1 MKKIFA
7 ALTAVTLAAGLSLAA
22 VVAPASADDAP
33 APTPSAT
40 STPDVT
46 PTDTA
51 PAPVDPTPAP
61 ADTAAP
67 DVAPPAPDVTLPVT
81 VQAAVASFTV
91 TSQNNQAHKAF
102 VCKYVGTPGVNE
114 RLQTGQNPI
123 DVSLNAIGES
133 PVVVGSYFN
142 DGQGRSYV
150 LALDNGQPDPSVASC
165 PAPTPTYET
174 VVWSMPSPFNG
185 SDPTYPQVG
194 VTQYKNEQTQTLNV
208 SVPTTCGTQY
218 QVDVYAQTFGS
229 TDNTS
234 ALNAM
239 FAAGL
244 AGPNGAQDGTYLA
257 GAGSNPGV
265 FGYLHAWKF
274 VQNPACTPP
283 PCVPDSKVSYTYF
296 SASNSGVITVPNPAG
311 FSGVLCTPFYV
322 TAASWTF
329 DTAGSVW
336 TQTIHVSN
344 HVGESPAVGTADSTH
359 NLPIQNHGAYPY
371 SATVGCGQGDIYA
384 SFTSNTATLFPENP
398 GHLAGPSNPF
408 TEHFLSDMGF
418 TGPSPTYT
426 VTGTSCNT
434 LGTPVTPTVD
444 PITACGV
451 YGSITIPNTPG
462 VVYTYNGVVKPAG
475 THITGLQGAQSVI
488 ATPASGYKFANNA
501 PSVTYNLNLGTYI
514 TCAVTTTDPTSA
526 NPTCTGDNSPN
537 NGSISIL
544 SNVFV
549 EYTLTG
555 PGIVGGE
562 VFPTSATDG
571 TTETI
576 DGLAPGAYTVTAT
589 GLSGHTING
598 QSTFQFNIITLT
610 NPNCTVVAPSV
621 SWDIA
626 DCGPDPIVAKNDSFT
641 TVDTEVQG
649 VIHLPVDGN
658 VTYQIDGVDK
668 AAGGSGYS
676 ELDGLHTITATLTP
690 ANITAGIKIA
700 ANPGV
705 YTLSANDTV
714 ATWTV
719 TFVAGCLP
727 VLPAWNA
734 GAVGTD
740 ALCSAGNLGT
750 ITLTHSAGQGDKVD
764 YVVTNDATS
773 HVVYS
778 GTDTSDTVLHVAAA
792 HYTVTAAPHD
802 PADGIAGNAGP
813 YLVTV
818 GASAV
823 ICGDPST
830 LAFTGGTIGW
840 FGFVLAGGMLFLGI
854 AFLLM
859 RRRQSRIAE

>member
-1 MKKIFA
+1 MP
-7 ALTAVTLAAGLSLAA
+7 TT
-22 VVAPASADDAP
+22 AP
-33 APTPSAT
+33 APTE
-40 STPDVT
+40 STEPPAEV
-46 PTDTA
+46 
-51 PAPVDPTPAP
+51 PAPVLSDFSATNQH
-61 ADTAAP
+61 TNL
-67 DVAPPAPDVTLPVT
+67 PPAPI
-81 VQAAVASFTV
+81 AV
-91 TSQNNQAHKAF
+91 
-102 VCKYVGTPGVNE
+102 
-114 RLQTGQNPI
+114 
-123 DVSLNAIGES
+123 
-133 PVVVGSYFN
+133 
-142 DGQGRSYV
+142 
-150 LALDNGQPDPSVASC
+150 
-165 PAPTPTYET
+165 YET
-174 VVWSMPSPFNG
+174 VVWAMSPGNG
-185 SDPTYPQVG
+185 HAVTITDGTATYPQVG
-194 VTQYKNEQTQTLNV
+194 VARYPDESTEKLDV
-208 SVPTTCGTQY
+208 HVPSTCGVSY
-218 QVDVYAQTFGS
+218 QIDVYAQKFGTHPNI
-229 TDNTS
+229 TDNS
-234 ALNAM
+234 AAILTMYNN
-239 FAAGL
+239 GL
-244 AGPNGAQDGTYLA
+244 AGPNGAQDGPYLA

-265 FGYLHAWKF
+265 SGLDHAWKY
-274 VQNPACTPP
+274 VTNAACPPP

-359 NLPIQNHGAYPY
+359 NLPIQDHGAYPY

-562 VFPTSATDG
+562 VFTTSATDG

-626 DCGPDPIVAKNDSFT
+626 DCGPDPIVVKDDSFT
-641 TVDTEVQG
+641 AVDTEIQG

-658 VTYQIDGVDK
+658 VTYKIDGVDR

-676 ELDGLHTITATLTP
+676 EPDGLHTITATLTP

-740 ALCSAGNLGT
+740 AVCSAGNLGT